1 MQNLRPIKMLEILKP
16 VKMLEIQI
24 KPNKEEEFV
33 SQFCLPLALGSPFAQ
48 GLRDDVAFLKSNKK
62 ILVKTDSFVQGVHLK
77 MEVPPFKM
85 GHKLMARALSDVLCK
100 GGMPIGFVLAFF
112 KPANLEKK
120 FMIEFLEGMKSFK
133 VPLIGGDLTSSLS
146 ENISANLTIFA
157 EKTGAI
163 PARNKAKTGD
173 FIYVTGKIG
182 RAFLGF
188 QGLKEFLPFYE
199 TPTPNSPLLTK
210 LFAKYKINASI
221 DISDGF
227 LKDLST
233 LLHASK
239 KGAEIELHK
248 IPTPDYPEYLSEM
261 LTFGDDYEVI
271 FTSKEEILEEG
282 VAKIGVV
289 KTGNTL
295 KIKDGET
302 LNLKELGFS
311 YF

>member
-1 MQNLRPIKMLEILKP
+1 MQNLKPTKMLKLK
-16 VKMLEIQI
+16 LG
-24 KPNKEEEFV
+24 PNKEEVFTQE
-33 SQFCLPLALGSPFAQ
+33 FCLPLTLGSPFAQ
-48 GLRDDVAFLKSNKK
+48 SLKDDVAFLKSTKK

-77 MEVPPFKM
+77 REVPPFKM

-100 GGMPIGFVLAFF
+100 GGIPIGFVLAFF
-112 KPANLEKK
+112 KPTNLAKEY
-120 FMIEFLEGMKSFK
+120 MVEFLEGMKSFK

-146 ENISANLTIFA
+146 KNISANLTIFA

-173 FIYVTGKIG
+173 FIYVTGQIG

-188 QGLKEFLPFYE
+188 QGLQEFLPFYE
-199 TPTPNSPLLTK
+199 TPTPNSPLLTR

-221 DISDGF
+221 DVSDGF

-233 LLHASK
+233 ILHASK
-239 KGAEIELHK
+239 KGAEVELHK
-248 IPTPDYPEYLSEM
+248 IPTPNHPKYLSEM

-295 KIKDGET
+295 KIKDGEI
-302 LNLKELGFS
+302 LALKELGFS